1 MYKIFVFVAA
11 LFCFITSARADIVVI
26 NFDTTF
32 GGAPIITMTLVNT
45 AYPDPRFQFGA
56 DEIILSGA
64 GSPSLPNFAT
74 SQNPLFVGPLDASF
88 NVFVDQVS
96 VANVTFS
103 GLVITAFLNN
113 AVVDSATCPFSI
125 SAGCIATVDNL
136 AGIDRVQI
144 NPDQSTSFR
153 QYGIDNF
160 TFNTV
165 PEPTSLFLLG
175 AGLAAIGL
183 IRFRRL

>member
-1 MYKIFVFVAA
+1 M
-11 LFCFITSARADIVVI
+11 
-26 NFDTTF
+26 
-32 GGAPIITMTLVNT
+32 
-45 AYPDPRFQFGA
+45 
-56 DEIILSGA
+56 
-64 GSPSLPNFAT
+64 
-74 SQNPLFVGPLDASF
+74 
-88 NVFVDQVS
+88 DQVS
-96 VANVTFS
+96 VTNVTNS

-113 AVVDSATCPFSI
+113 VVVDSATCPFSM
-125 SAGCIATVDNL
+125 SGGCIATVDNL

-144 NPDQSTSFR
+144 NPDQSTSF

-160 TFNTV
+160 TFNTASV